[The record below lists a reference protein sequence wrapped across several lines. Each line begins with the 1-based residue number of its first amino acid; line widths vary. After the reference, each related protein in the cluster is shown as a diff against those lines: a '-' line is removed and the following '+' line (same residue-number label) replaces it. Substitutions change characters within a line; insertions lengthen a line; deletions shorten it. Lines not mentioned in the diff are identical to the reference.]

1 MKIVK
6 KPGINY
12 DNSIFVS
19 FKYDASIVEKIKSIS
34 GRRFIPETKEWEFPA
49 SKEEEIRKK
58 FEKELSIFD
67 VGEPIDLPPVK
78 VDLRLGEIPKDFFFK
93 CQPYAHQIVAVQY
106 AQTHDKF
113 LLGDEM
119 GTGKTKMSI
128 DISSNKNIEHCLIIC
143 GINAVKWNWK
153 NEIEKFSN
161 KTCRFLGQRI
171 TKTGKIK
178 IGKTQDKIDDL
189 QNFDNFEEFYTITN
203 VETLRNKEI
212 AYLLKKLCD
221 SNRIGMIILDEAH
234 RCTNSQCAQTDSL
247 LQLNTKYKMALTG
260 TPLMNNPVDLYA
272 ILKWLDVE
280 KGSIWSFKNRYCVFE
295 RKKNKQGK
303 TYNDLIGYQ
312 NLIELQTKLANVML
326 RRTKDETLD
335 LPEKVVIDEYVEMDE
350 KQKALYDSYLDEVL
364 PEVQKAKTVDCA
376 LTKTLKL
383 RQITSF
389 ANYFDPKVECAKLN
403 RLEELV
409 EEAMLNKR
417 AVIVFTFFRHTA
429 NEIAKRLQKYN
440 PALVSGDTKEE
451 LRNME
456 IERFQSGKTN
466 IFIGTIATVGTGLNL
481 TRATIEFF
489 VEEPWT
495 NGVKAQCEDR
505 AHRIGQNEK
514 LTIYNLI
521 TKDTVDEGVHE
532 IIATKKNLSNAL
544 VDNFVV
550 NALIRPAH

>member
-6 KPGINY
+6 KQGINY
-12 DNSIFVS
+12 ENSIFVS

-49 SKEEEIRKK
+49 TKESEIRSK

-78 VDLRLGEIPKDFFFK
+78 VDLKLGEIPKNFFFK

-189 QNFDNFEEFYTITN
+189 QNFDNFKEFYTITN

-272 ILKWLDVE
+272 ILKWLDIE
-280 KGSIWSFKNRYCVFE
+280 KGSLWSFKNRYCVFE

-303 TYNDLIGYQ
+303 TYNDLVGYQ

-335 LPEKVVIDEYVEMDE
+335 LPEKVIIDEYVEMDE

-429 NEIAKRLQKYN
+429 NEIAKRLQKYD

-451 LRNME
+451 LRNIE

-550 NALIRPAH
+550 NALIRPAS

>member
-6 KPGINY
+6 KQGINY
-12 DNSIFVS
+12 ENSIFVS

-49 SKEEEIRKK
+49 TKESEIRSK

-78 VDLRLGEIPKDFFFK
+78 VDLKLGEIPKNFFFK

-189 QNFDNFEEFYTITN
+189 QNFDNFKEFYTITN

-303 TYNDLIGYQ
+303 TYNDLVGYQ

-429 NEIAKRLQKYN
+429 NEIAKRLQKYD

-451 LRNME
+451 LRNIE

-550 NALIRPAH
+550 NALIRPAS